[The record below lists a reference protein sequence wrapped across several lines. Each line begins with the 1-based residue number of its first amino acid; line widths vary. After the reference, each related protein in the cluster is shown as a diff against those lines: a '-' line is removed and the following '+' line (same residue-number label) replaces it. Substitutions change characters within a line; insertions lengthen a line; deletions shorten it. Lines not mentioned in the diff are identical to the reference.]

1 MKKISKIY
9 LVTFIVLL
17 NNVVAIAQEKEL
29 KFEKGNITFDKFN
42 SMFEPNAAFVLIKTD
57 YKDLTFSSNINKDGK
72 IKELPSLD
80 FSNNRIFA
88 IETEKQK
95 FNNINSKIIYISEN
109 RIYYKI
115 NLLIDMFRTP
125 LLICNV
131 EIN

>member
-95 FNNINSKIIYISEN
+95 FIIKKKGYKNLIILIPKLYTSQKIEFII
-109 RIYYKI
+109 K
-115 NLLIDMFRTP
+115 
-125 LLICNV
+125 
-131 EIN
+131 

>member
-1 MKKISKIY
+1 MKKILKIC
-9 LVTFIVLL
+9 LVTFIILL
-17 NNVVAIAQEKEL
+17 NNATVLAQEKEL

-95 FNNINSKIIYISEN
+95 FIIKKKGYKNLIILIPKLYTSQKIEFII
-109 RIYYKI
+109 K
-115 NLLIDMFRTP
+115 
-125 LLICNV
+125 
-131 EIN
+131 

>member
-42 SMFEPNAAFVLIKTD
+42 SIFEPNAAFVLIKTD

-95 FNNINSKIIYISEN
+95 FIIKKKGYKNLIILIPKLYTSQKIEFII
-109 RIYYKI
+109 K
-115 NLLIDMFRTP
+115 
-125 LLICNV
+125 
-131 EIN
+131 